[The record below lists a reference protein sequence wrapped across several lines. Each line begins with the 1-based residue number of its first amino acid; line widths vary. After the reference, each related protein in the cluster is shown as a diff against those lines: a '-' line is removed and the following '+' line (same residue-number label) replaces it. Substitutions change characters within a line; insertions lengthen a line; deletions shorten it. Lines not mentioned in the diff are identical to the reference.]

1 MPMDSPDR
9 AALYRKVAWRLVPF
23 LTLLYFLNILDR
35 ANVGFAAL
43 RMQEDLRMDKEVYA
57 FGGGIF
63 YLGYLMFE
71 VPANFL
77 LRRVGARR
85 WMARIM
91 ITWGLVSCST
101 AFVSGPIGFYAV
113 RILLGVAEAGFFPG
127 IILYLTYWFPARER
141 VRIMALFMT
150 AIPISGVIGHPI
162 SGAIMQYLAGVGG
175 LLGWQWLFL
184 LEGLPSVLVGFT
196 VLFVLPDG
204 PLQATWLTPYERA
217 ALMSELE
224 GEERYREQHHES
236 NWLRVF
242 IDWRVW
248 LLIAVYFTVALGL
261 NGSGFTFPRLI
272 KEQFPA
278 QQEFG
283 IGLLSALPSLC
294 SAVGMLVI
302 ARNSDRT
309 GERRGHV
316 AFSGALG
323 AAGWCLAYLGA
334 TGWESA
340 GLPPSR
346 GLFLVG
352 LCLAQSGMMAML
364 ATFWSLPTAC
374 LSGAAAAGGI
384 AWINSVGNIGGL
396 IAANV
401 VSMYGPLAVAGIL
414 GVGVALT
421 LCVRHDAT
429 LDKGLPTAPDESI
442 RPASESLHPAR

>member
-1 MPMDSPDR
+1 MNDADR

-43 RMQEDLRMDKEVYA
+43 QMRTDLGMGPEVYA

-63 YLGYLMFE
+63 YVGYLLFE
-71 VPANFL
+71 VPANFM
-77 LRRVGARR
+77 LRRVGARI

-101 AFVSGPIGFYAV
+101 AFVSGPVSFYAV

-162 SGAIMQYLAGVGG
+162 SGAIMQYLGDVGG

-184 LEGLPSVLVGFT
+184 LEGLPSVLVGVT
-196 VLFVLPDG
+196 ILFVLPDG
-204 PLQATWLTPYERA
+204 PLQATWLTPRERA
-217 ALMSELE
+217 ALLRELD
-224 GEERYREQHHES
+224 GEERYRGLHHEGD
-236 NWLRVF
+236 WRRVF
-242 IDWRVW
+242 VQWRVW
-248 LLIAVYFTVALGL
+248 LLIAVYFTLALGL
-261 NGSGFTFPRLI
+261 NGSGFTFPGLI
-272 KEQFPA
+272 KAQFPA
-278 QQEFG
+278 QQEFT
-283 IGLLSALPSLC
+283 IGLLSAVPSLC
-294 SAVGMLVI
+294 SVVGMLAI

-316 AFSGALG
+316 AFSAALG
-323 AAGWCLAYLGA
+323 AAGWALAALGA
-334 TGWESA
+334 AGWPDA

-346 GLFLVG
+346 AVFLVG

-364 ATFWSLPTAC
+364 ATFWSLPTAF
-374 LSGAAAAGGI
+374 LSGAAAAAGI
-384 AWINSVGNIGGL
+384 ALINSVGNVGGL
-396 IAANV
+396 VAANV
-401 VSMYGPLAVAGIL
+401 VVGAGPLAVAGIL
-414 GVGVALT
+414 SAGAALT
-421 LCVRHDAT
+421 LLVRHDAT
-429 LDKGLPTAPDESI
+429 LDKGLPAGRDESV
-442 RPASESLHPAR
+442 RPA